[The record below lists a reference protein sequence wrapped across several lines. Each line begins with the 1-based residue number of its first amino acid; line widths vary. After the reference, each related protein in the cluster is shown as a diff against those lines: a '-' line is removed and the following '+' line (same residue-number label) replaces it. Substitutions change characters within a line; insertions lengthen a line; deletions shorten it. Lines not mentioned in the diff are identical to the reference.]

1 MKSEYEYSELK
12 GQIRKKVGAD
22 YELAK
27 KIGISRNYLSKI
39 LNNKAVF
46 NQPLM
51 EKIIAVLQIPN
62 DQIALFFFTKKV
74 HVNETI

>member
-12 GQIRKKVGAD
+12 GQIRKKVGTD
-22 YELAK
+22 YELAQ

-51 EKIIAVLQIPN
+51 ESIITVLQIPN

-74 HVNETI
+74 HVNETN